1 MTDAT
6 PQAPERQ
13 SKLNRR
19 MILLVGIPV
28 LALIGAAAAYL
39 MGGRYVS
46 TDNAYVAAQK
56 IIVTPSVAGR
66 VISIAV
72 TEGQR
77 VKPGDPLFVIDPGSY
92 ELAVKEADAH
102 LAQTI
107 TGFESLGITLKSVDR
122 QIELAKETL
131 TLRQA
136 DSDRKT
142 DLLATKAASK
152 NDVDSA
158 NIALASARNA
168 LEALLAQKAT
178 TLAQLQGNADLVLD
192 DYAPYVEAKAARD
205 RAIRDFD
212 GTVVRA
218 SIAGVATQVSSIQ
231 LGRYL
236 TPGTSVL
243 ALVADEHPW
252 IMANPKETDL
262 TYIREGQSVAISID
276 AYPGRIWHGTLASLS
291 PGTGAEFAVLPAQNA
306 SGNWV
311 KVIQRVPIRIEFTD
325 GGDLTLLRTG
335 MSAQVEIDTG
345 HVRTLASILGFTSA
359 AHAEV
364 KK

>member
-1 MTDAT
+1 MNDSTPPMT
-6 PQAPERQ
+6 ERQ
-13 SKLNRR
+13 SKLSRR
-19 MILLVGIPV
+19 MILLVGIPTV
-28 LALIGAAAAYL
+28 AIIGAAAAYL

-77 VKPGDPLFVIDPGSY
+77 VKPGDALFVIDPGSY
-92 ELAVKEADAH
+92 ELAVKQADAH

-107 TGFESLGITLKSVDR
+107 TGFESLGITLKSTDR
-122 QIELAKETL
+122 QMELAKETL
-131 TLRQA
+131 NLRQA

-142 DLLATKAASK
+142 DLLATKATSK

-158 NIALASARNA
+158 NIALANARNA
-168 LEALLAQKAT
+168 LEALVAQRAT
-178 TLAQLQGNADLVLD
+178 TLAQLQGKADLVIE
-192 DYAPYVEAKAARD
+192 DYAPYIEAKAARD

-212 GTVVRA
+212 GTTVRA
-218 SIAGVATQVSSIQ
+218 SIAGVATQVPSIQ

-236 TPGTSVL
+236 TPGTPVL

-252 IMANPKETDL
+252 VMANPKETDL
-262 TYIREGQSVAISID
+262 TFLQEGQPVTISID
-276 AYPGRIWHGTLASLS
+276 AYPGRVWHGKVASLS

-311 KVIQRVPIRIEFTD
+311 KVIQRVPVRIEFTD
-325 GGDLTLLRTG
+325 GADLTMLRTG
-335 MSAQVEIDTG
+335 MSAQVEIDSG
-345 HVRTLASILGFTSA
+345 HIRSIASIFGFVSS
-359 AHAEV
+359 AHAEGQ
-364 KK
+364 